1 MGLLGFSG
9 LEAPWASASLGEEIT
24 GPYRSWDGFS
34 VTSCF
39 WGQMPP
45 TTGSL
50 GSGRARR
57 TAQDHMPTSGCTP
70 SDKQAPLLFPVL
82 PPHPAPIP
90 HRSLRT
96 EHFLQAP
103 PPGAFGSDLHSPRVK
118 GKEARLSQ
126 IGSGICR
133 CLDVPKETLQD
144 PDDQLF
150 NGALEQTSEGF
161 PGQPDGLPGA
171 SLQR

>member
-34 VTSCF
+34 VTSASGARCLLPRAV
-39 WGQMPP
+39 WEVVGPGGQLRITCLHQDVPP
-45 TTGSL
+45 LTN
-50 GSGRARR
+50 
-57 TAQDHMPTSGCTP
+57 
-70 SDKQAPLLFPVL
+70 K
-82 PPHPAPIP
+82 PHSSFLSFP